1 MWRQGSLSQG
11 SRLCQPSPSGKK
23 SRKDTRGE
31 LYTNKVGVDSHLVE
45 VFKSEAREGVQLV
58 RKAGR
63 NLQILL
69 LHCFAE

>member
-1 MWRQGSLSQG
+1 MWQQESLSQG
-11 SRLCQPSPSGKK
+11 LRLCQPS
-23 SRKDTRGE
+23 SRGQEDRRGE

-45 VFKSEAREGVQLV
+45 VFKSEARGGVQSA

-63 NLQILL
+63 SLQILL